1 MLILTY
7 APFPLGLLIF
17 ALSLGKKKRESLEG
31 KEIFINYCYRYEKQ
45 GEFQQHCGQVYNL
58 ESFLKGEGGIQGE
71 NQASLVERSGL
82 YTGAL
87 NSLLGEV

>member
-1 MLILTY
+1 MLILTF

-17 ALSLGKKKRESLEG
+17 SLSLGKKKKESLEG
-31 KEIFINYCYRYEKQ
+31 KEIFINYCYGYEKQ
-45 GEFQQHCGQVYNL
+45 GEFQQLCGQVYNL